1 MDEQFS
7 EIKAGYL
14 VIEEDTI
21 VELASMTTLDEKR
34 VAANQVIDGQN
45 GILIPGMINTHTH
58 VGMIPFRSLGDDVP
72 IDSGVFFS
80 IRTIHDK
87 RISRMQ

>member
-34 VAANQVIDGQN
+34 VVKSSNRWPN

-72 IDSGVFFS
+72 DRLRRFLS

>member
-21 VELASMTTLDEKR
+21 VELAPMTTLDEKR
-34 VAANQVIDGQN
+34 MAANQVIDGQN
-45 GILIPGMINTHTH
+45 GILMPGMINTHTH
-58 VGMIPFRSLGDDVP
+58 VGMIPFRSLETMCQ

>member
-21 VELASMTTLDEKR
+21 VELAPMTTHEKR
-34 VAANQVIDGQN
+34 MAVNQVIDGQ
-45 GILIPGMINTHTH
+45 ME
-58 VGMIPFRSLGDDVP
+58 F
-72 IDSGVFFS
+72 
-80 IRTIHDK
+80 
-87 RISRMQ
+87 

>member
-21 VELASMTTLDEKR
+21 VELAPMTTLDEKR
-34 VAANQVIDGQN
+34 MVAKSSNRWPKWNFNAW
-45 GILIPGMINTHTH
+45 
-58 VGMIPFRSLGDDVP
+58 DD
-72 IDSGVFFS
+72 
-80 IRTIHDK
+80 
-87 RISRMQ
+87 

>member
-21 VELASMTTLDEKR
+21 VELAPMTTLDEKR
-34 VAANQVIDGQN
+34 MAANQVIDGQN
-45 GILIPGMINTHTH
+45 GILMPGMINTHTH
-58 VGMIPFRSLGDDVP
+58 VGMIPFRSLETMCQ
-72 IDSGVFFS
+72 IDSGVFS